1 MPFITITLFE
11 GRTPEQKRAL
21 AKEITDVMVRVA
33 KTSPDAVDIVFV
45 DVKRSDWAHAGELF
59 DKGEG

>member
-11 GRTPEQKRAL
+11 GRTPAQKRAL

-33 KTSPDAVDIVFV
+33 KTTPDAVDIVFV
-45 DVKRSDWAHAGELF
+45 DVKKSDWAHGGELY
-59 DKGEG
+59 DKGQG